1 MPPQTQLPLD
11 PATKPFLAPFLPPSP
26 PPHGQLCR
34 KPYTTLTYAT
44 SLDAQLAASP
54 GVQTKLSG
62 SATKALTHYLRT
74 QHAAILIGAATAIA
88 DDPGLN
94 SRLSGEATT
103 AGTSSASAWQQQQP
117 RPVIVDPHFRWGFS
131 RDARCLRAAREG
143 GGLGPY
149 VLVSAAA
156 AAASAAKGARDERV
170 RWLQECGGDTI
181 VLDDPPTTTGWEWAY
196 LLDTLAGLGLHS
208 VMVEGGGRV
217 INDLLR
223 VENRGLVDA
232 VVVTV
237 APVYLG
243 RGGVAVCPEVDEP
256 VRFRD
261 VQWAVLGSDVVMA
274 ARIDYKM

>member
-1 MPPQTQLPLD
+1 M
-11 PATKPFLAPFLPPSP
+11 
-26 PPHGQLCR
+26 
-34 KPYTTLTYAT
+34 
-44 SLDAQLAASP
+44 
-54 GVQTKLSG
+54 
-62 SATKALTHYLRT
+62 
-74 QHAAILIGAATAIA
+74 
-88 DDPGLN
+88 
-94 SRLSGEATT
+94 
-103 AGTSSASAWQQQQP
+103 
-117 RPVIVDPHFRWGFS
+117 DPHFRWGFS

-143 GGLGPY
+143 PGLGPY
-149 VLVSAAA
+149 VLISAAA
-156 AAASAAKGARDERV
+156 AAKGAGDGDAEERM

-181 VLDDPPTTTGWEWAY
+181 VLDDPPTTTGAWEWAY
-196 LLDTLAGLGLHS
+196 LLDTLARLGLHS

-243 RGGVAVCPEVDEP
+243 RGGVAVCPEVAEP

-274 ARIDYKM
+274 ARIDYKV